1 VVGLS
6 SICGLGRS
14 LPMPLGTVIEHF
26 GEDLERHLTKPE
38 GAR

>member
-14 LPMPLGTVIEHF
+14 LPMPLGTVIEYF
-26 GEDLERHLTKPE
+26 GEDLARHLTKRD
-38 GAR
+38 AVR